1 MQLVKRSYSNFMH
14 VCARLGPLEKLIHE
28 ARDRDPYRWHRWA
41 ASLLAIHDVKRMVAL
56 DLPWWNVRAT
66 RAVEAFLA
74 GRAKAR
80 VFEYGAGASTAWL
93 ARRAASVTSVEH
105 HAEWQKLISPIIE
118 RLGNAQLWGRELAG
132 DAYIGAIDEAGG
144 EFDLIVI
151 DGRRRVECLAR
162 ALPHLRKDGLVLFD
176 DSGRRRY
183 RAAIRNCGLTEE
195 RHFGRS
201 YCVPYPDFT
210 SILHA

>member
-1 MQLVKRSYSNFMH
+1 MQLVKRCYADFMH
-14 VCARLGPLEKLIHE
+14 VIAKLGLMEKLFND
-28 ARDRDPYRWHRWA
+28 ARGSEPYGFHRWA
-41 ASLLAIHDVKRMVAL
+41 ASLLAIHDVRRMVAL

-66 RAVEAFLA
+66 EKVEAFLA
-74 GRAKAR
+74 RRPNAR

-93 ARRAASVTSVEH
+93 ARRAASVISVEH
-105 HAEWQKLISPIIE
+105 HVEWQKLILPMVE
-118 RLGNAQLWGRELAG
+118 RLGNTLLWGRELEGA
-132 DAYIGAIDEAGG
+132 AYVGAIDEAGG

-162 ALPHLRKDGLVLFD
+162 ALPHLAKDGIILFD

-183 RAAIRNCGLTEE
+183 RTAIRDCDLKEE

-210 SILHA
+210 SVLYV

>member
-1 MQLVKRSYSNFMH
+1 MQSVKRSYADVMH
-14 VCARLGPLEKLIHE
+14 GLAELGPLEKLFND
-28 ARDRDPYRWHRWA
+28 ARGREPYGWHRWA
-41 ASLLAIHDVKRMVAL
+41 ASLLAIHDVRRMVAL
-56 DLPWWNVRAT
+56 DLPWWNVHAT
-66 RAVEAFLA
+66 QKVEAFLA
-74 GRAKAR
+74 RRANVR

-93 ARRAASVTSVEH
+93 ARRAANVISVEH
-105 HAEWQKLISPIIE
+105 HAEWQKLISPMVE
-118 RLGNAQLWGRELAG
+118 RLGNARLWGRELDG
-132 DAYIGAIDEAGG
+132 DAYVGAIDEAGG
-144 EFDLIVI
+144 EFDLIVV

-162 ALPHLRKDGLVLFD
+162 ALPHLRKDGIILFD

-183 RAAIRNCGLTEE
+183 RAAIRDCGLKED